1 MDVAPAKK
9 YRLSDSYRFEGFRP
23 LDGKVRGIFGKPH
36 AKILPMER
44 RSSKTCCGKC
54 GTIQQGWHDSTIKL
68 IRDLPFASDDHKQ
81 LYLEIEFRRV
91 SCQKCGKVQNERLEW
106 VGKNP
111 LYTKRFSNYVG
122 KRCCDAAIPQ
132 PGYGIAD
139 CDASFQSV
147 AEAFDLDLKTVKEMS
162 KNYMR
167 SSAAKADTPKP

>member
-1 MDVAPAKK
+1 MDVAPARK

-23 LDGKVRGIFGKPH
+23 QEGKVRGIFGKPQ
-36 AKILPMER
+36 AKILPMKR

-54 GTIQQGWHDSTIKL
+54 GTVQRGWHDSTIKL
-68 IRDLPFASDDHKQ
+68 IRDLPFGTDDDKH

-91 SCQKCGKVQNERLEW
+91 SCQRCGKVQSERLEW
-106 VGKNP
+106 VGDNP

-122 KRCCDAAIPQ
+122 KRC
-132 PGYGIAD
+132 

-162 KNYMR
+162 KNYKR
-167 SSAAKADTPKP
+167 SSAAKVDTPAP